1 MDGKLPQTFLQG
13 LLSGFGHPVIGV
25 DHLAAI
31 VGVGILAAL
40 AGRSAAVVLAF
51 SVAVIAGVGLH
62 LSRIDLPAS
71 ELFVGLTTLLIGALV
86 ILRQSMSAGRAL
98 LLFAIAGL
106 VHGYALGE
114 SIVGA
119 EASPLMAYL
128 LGLLVMQTAIGVV
141 VYAAVRSLVALAG
154 AHDRPHDRGRAG
166 GDVRAASP
174 RQRRQVSPDVTTTIL
189 YVCVTCRGNPATAD
203 RRARCP
209 ASRRTIA
216 GGGRAAARRRRRQ
229 GHRGGAGQLPVEL
242 PARLQCGRVGVG
254 QVDLRDRRPRSR
266 SACRRRHRFCP
277 PHRAHAEGV
286 PEWRDRP
293 EHVRKHTIAR
303 VPPVKPAAPSLLP
316 SQEQP

>member
-1 MDGKLPQTFLQG
+1 MAASRRLGVLAIAMMIAEPAWAHHVMDGKLPQTFLQG

-119 EASPLMAYL
+119 EASPLVAYL
-128 LGLLVMQTAIGVV
+128 LGLLIIQTAIGVV
-141 VYAAVRSLVALAG
+141 VYAAVRSLARWPARTTGLTVAGVLVALAG
-154 AHDRPHDRGRAG
+154 G
-166 GDVRAASP
+166 
-174 RQRRQVSPDVTTTIL
+174 I
-189 YVCVTCRGNPATAD
+189 ATA
-203 RRARCP
+203 
-209 ASRRTIA
+209 
-216 GGGRAAARRRRRQ
+216 AAA
-229 GHRGGAGQLPVEL
+229 GLA
-242 PARLQCGRVGVG
+242 
-254 QVDLRDRRPRSR
+254 
-266 SACRRRHRFCP
+266 
-277 PHRAHAEGV
+277 
-286 PEWRDRP
+286 
-293 EHVRKHTIAR
+293 
-303 VPPVKPAAPSLLP
+303 
-316 SQEQP
+316 

>member
-1 MDGKLPQTFLQG
+1 MAASRRLGVLAIVMMIAEPAWAHHVMDGKLPQTFLQG

-119 EASPLMAYL
+119 EASPLVAYL

-141 VYAAVRSLVALAG
+141 VYAAVRSLSRWPARTTGLTIAGVLVALAG
-154 AHDRPHDRGRAG
+154 G
-166 GDVRAASP
+166 
-174 RQRRQVSPDVTTTIL
+174 I
-189 YVCVTCRGNPATAD
+189 ATA
-203 RRARCP
+203 
-209 ASRRTIA
+209 
-216 GGGRAAARRRRRQ
+216 AAA
-229 GHRGGAGQLPVEL
+229 GLA
-242 PARLQCGRVGVG
+242 
-254 QVDLRDRRPRSR
+254 
-266 SACRRRHRFCP
+266 
-277 PHRAHAEGV
+277 
-286 PEWRDRP
+286 
-293 EHVRKHTIAR
+293 
-303 VPPVKPAAPSLLP
+303 
-316 SQEQP
+316 

>member
-1 MDGKLPQTFLQG
+1 MAASRRLGVLAIVMTMAIQPAWAHHVMDGKLPQTFLQG

-98 LLFAIAGL
+98 LLFALAGL

-119 EASPLMAYL
+119 EASPLVAYL
-128 LGLLVMQTAIGVV
+128 LGLLIMQTAIGVV
-141 VYAAVRSLVALAG
+141 VYAAVRSLARWPARTTGLTIAGVLVALAG
-154 AHDRPHDRGRAG
+154 G
-166 GDVRAASP
+166 
-174 RQRRQVSPDVTTTIL
+174 I
-189 YVCVTCRGNPATAD
+189 ATA
-203 RRARCP
+203 
-209 ASRRTIA
+209 
-216 GGGRAAARRRRRQ
+216 AAA
-229 GHRGGAGQLPVEL
+229 GLA
-242 PARLQCGRVGVG
+242 
-254 QVDLRDRRPRSR
+254 
-266 SACRRRHRFCP
+266 
-277 PHRAHAEGV
+277 
-286 PEWRDRP
+286 
-293 EHVRKHTIAR
+293 
-303 VPPVKPAAPSLLP
+303 
-316 SQEQP
+316 